1 MMRHFLLFGCFFAL
15 ACSGAECAG
24 AGGSSAILAV
34 DRPETRSAAPL
45 AVTSP
50 AFAANDTI
58 PLTFSPYG
66 QGRSPALAW
75 SGPPAGTKS
84 LALMLE
90 DPDATS
96 VKPFVHWL
104 AWNIDR
110 DLGGLAEASVPTG
123 VRQGRNSHGDI
134 AYFGP
139 RPHGSKPHHYHFQ
152 LFALD
157 RMIGLPAGA
166 GREQLLAAMNG
177 HVLAK
182 GDLVGLFAQP
192 PGR

>member
-1 MMRHFLLFGCFFAL
+1 MRHFLLFTCFLAL
-15 ACSGAECAG
+15 ACSGADKAG
-24 AGGSSAILAV
+24 AGPLAV
-34 DRPETRSAAPL
+34 DRPETRSDASL
-45 AVTSP
+45 RVTSSG
-50 AFAANDTI
+50 FTANGTI

-75 SGPPAGTKS
+75 SGLPAGTKS
-84 LALMLE
+84 LALMME

-96 VKPFVHWL
+96 AKPFVHWL
-104 AWNIDR
+104 AWNIAPTH
-110 DLGGLAEASVPTG
+110 GGLAEASVPTG
-123 VRQGRNSHGDI
+123 VRQGRNSHGDV

-139 RPHGSKPHHYHFQ
+139 RPHGSKPHHYYFQ

-157 RMIGLPAGA
+157 RKLDLPAGA

-182 GDLVGLFAQP
+182 GDLIGLFRQP
-192 PGR
+192 